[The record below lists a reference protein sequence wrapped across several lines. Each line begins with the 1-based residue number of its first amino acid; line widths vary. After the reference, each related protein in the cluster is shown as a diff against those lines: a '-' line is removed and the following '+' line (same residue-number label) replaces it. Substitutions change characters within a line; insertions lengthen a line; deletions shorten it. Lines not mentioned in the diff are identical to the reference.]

1 MFCCNATLFDRIFPY
16 ATKWII
22 QKTAPKEESVYLVKP
37 NMLLKFFITILAVF
51 GLASYSYAVDIFK
64 VDPDHTFVSFS
75 YSHQNYSIQT
85 SRFDHVSG
93 TIALDDANSS
103 GIIDMSIDMKSVST
117 GSTVFNKR
125 LQEDDF
131 FATDRFPVATF
142 NSEKIIFNKDV
153 INAVQGNLT
162 LKGITKPLLIEV
174 TNFYC
179 SRSLLTLR
187 YTCGANAVAHVKRSD
202 FDMGKYV
209 PFVGDEITIG
219 IAIEASKD

>member
-1 MFCCNATLFDRIFPY
+1 
-16 ATKWII
+16 
-22 QKTAPKEESVYLVKP
+22 
-37 NMLLKFFITILAVF
+37 MLLKHFITILAAF
-51 GLASYSYAVDIFK
+51 GLASYSYAVDTYR

-85 SRFDHVSG
+85 SRFDNISG
-93 TIALDDANSS
+93 TISLDGVNST
-103 GIIDMSIDMKSVST
+103 GVIDMNIDMKSVST
-117 GSTVFNKR
+117 GSAIFNKR

-131 FATDRFPVATF
+131 FATDQYPVATF
-142 NSEKIIFNKDV
+142 TSEKIVFNKEV

-162 LKGITKPLLIEV
+162 LKGISKPLLIEV

-179 SRSLLTLR
+179 SRSILTLR

-219 IAIEASKD
+219 IVIEASKD